1 MLVRY
6 PYVSWLKYL
15 FKSLREGLTSTWA
28 LGLTPTTTTVGGG
41 RGGGIALWGFVIV
54 SSAGG
59 YLFVLPW
66 LSHLFGDAG
75 DWPQALVHAGQG
87 SCPSPFAHCLAGLQ
101 VSCYCPTRFTYR
113 LWMQISFQMYD
124 LQSFH
129 LLSGRSFYLHG
140 IFLREKGSLSFFL
153 LWLSRPCP
161 QYNI

>member
-1 MLVRY
+1 MTKQWSKYFYMLVRY

-75 DWPQALVHAGQG
+75 D
-87 SCPSPFAHCLAGLQ
+87 
-101 VSCYCPTRFTYR
+101 
-113 LWMQISFQMYD
+113 
-124 LQSFH
+124 
-129 LLSGRSFYLHG
+129 
-140 IFLREKGSLSFFL
+140 
-153 LWLSRPCP
+153 
-161 QYNI
+161 